1 MAFTSMNTLTLL
13 IELGVVCLGRIFV
26 SCPKV
31 LAMSRKADFYRDNG
45 AFTSPSESFGIPKTE
60 RVLGST
66 MVLPSPRLSLCH
78 EMLACTAA
86 KTLSSHGTVEE
97 NILGLPVT
105 VVLACTTG
113 VVTFLVSK

>member
-1 MAFTSMNTLTLL
+1 MNTLTLL
-13 IELGVVCLGRIFV
+13 ECIELGVVCLGSTFV

-45 AFTSPSESFGIPKTE
+45 AFTQSIGKNFGIPKTE

-66 MVLPSPRLSLCH
+66 IVLPSPRFSLCH
-78 EMLACTAA
+78 ERLACTAA
-86 KTLSSHGTVEE
+86 ETVTSHGTVEE
-97 NILGLPVT
+97 NILGLP